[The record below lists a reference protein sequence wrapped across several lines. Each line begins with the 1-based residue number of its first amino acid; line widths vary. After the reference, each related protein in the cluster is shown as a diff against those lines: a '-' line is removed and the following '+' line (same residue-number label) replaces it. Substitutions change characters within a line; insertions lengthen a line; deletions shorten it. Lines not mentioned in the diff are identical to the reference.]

1 MTITH
6 QASSACP
13 QCGSWYRNVDK
24 CNRCEVVFVEPV
36 QEKTVPRS
44 IGVRSGGRLWSKN
57 IGRYLTE
64 KEIKAG
70 MKGG

>member
-24 CNRCEVVFVEPV
+24 CNKCGVVIVE
-36 QEKTVPRS
+36 QAEEKTVSKS
-44 IGVRSGGRLWSKN
+44 IGARFGGRLWSKKL
-57 IGRYLTE
+57 GRYLTE
-64 KEIKAG
+64 KEIKSG